1 MIRNDDFDISA
12 RESLASAPRALLAVL
27 PMEMPDSLA
36 QPHIST
42 LEHLGRRY
50 SVTCRVTFDGIE
62 YVGRLWFAQE
72 GFEHSGLPDRAA
84 IPGRTREQ
92 VLEQARRLTPQELGL
107 RHRRALAERRRFLK
121 LRRATEDILTKI
133 RYLNQIAVSVR
144 EGWIDEDGANQ
155 ELELT
160 EKQLHEIISSLRNFA
175 GIEGA

>member
-1 MIRNDDFDISA
+1 MG
-12 RESLASAPRALLAVL
+12 L
-27 PMEMPDSLA
+27 PDSSA

-42 LEHLGRRY
+42 LEHLGKRY

-62 YVGRLWFAQE
+62 YVGRLFFAEE
-72 GFEHSGLPDRAA
+72 GFEHAGLPDRAA

-92 VLEQARRLTPQELGL
+92 VLDVARRLTPQELGL

-121 LRRATEDILTKI
+121 LRRATEELLTKI

-155 ELELT
+155 EIELT
-160 EKQLHEIISSLRNFA
+160 EKQLHDLVAQLRGLA
-175 GIEGA
+175 GVEGD